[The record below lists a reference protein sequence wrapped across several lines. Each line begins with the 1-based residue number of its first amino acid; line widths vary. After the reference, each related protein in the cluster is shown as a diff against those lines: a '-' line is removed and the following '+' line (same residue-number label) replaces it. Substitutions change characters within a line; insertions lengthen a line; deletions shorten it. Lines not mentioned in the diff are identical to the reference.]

1 MTVCP
6 PKLQDLVTATGRS
19 LDEKVED
26 SHVQNNEA
34 GNNLQ

>member
-6 PKLQDLVTATGRS
+6 PKLQDLVTAGRS